1 MQKAKIS
8 HHSKSNLKS
17 RPIMP
22 RTGAHRTMSGMA
34 KALTAA
40 GYDPSRVEE
49 RAAILAKAARAK
61 EAIGKRKRDEDMELD
76 SDGEEQSNLDE
87 MDVDS
92 DEDESPKK
100 VKTNLGTSKRAPKT
114 DRQLA
119 GLKNAE
125 QAEKAIKLR
134 NLGQR
139 ERNMHARAG
148 ESDRAIKVKM
158 VCELCPIIWFNH
170 LSSTH
175 SQNTYMRVKG
185 KAERQIGGDFIFL
198 EFMYSSAS
206 SYGLNAY
213 YPTKTMLNT
222 MVPRWCNY
230 YLANF
235 LEYK

>member
-1 MQKAKIS
+1 MQHAKLS

-22 RTGAHRTMSGMA
+22 RTAAFRTMSGMA

-40 GYDPSRVEE
+40 GYDPSRIEE

-61 EAIGKRKRDEDMELD
+61 EAIGKRKRNDDMEVDEDGEDEGD
-76 SDGEEQSNLDE
+76 SDGME
-87 MDVDS
+87 V
-92 DEDESPKK
+92 DEDESPKR

-114 DRQLA
+114 DRQFA

-158 VCELCPIIWFNH
+158 VSRSQQLLGTIINIHGLAKTFVCR
-170 LSSTH
+170 
-175 SQNTYMRVKG
+175 QKKG
-185 KAERQIGGDFIFL
+185 WED
-198 EFMYSSAS
+198 
-206 SYGLNAY
+206 
-213 YPTKTMLNT
+213 
-222 MVPRWCNY
+222 
-230 YLANF
+230 
-235 LEYK
+235 